1 MKNKQFEEQ
10 FLRALTEKVL
20 KDEALETVQ
29 PEELSAGVFSD
40 TAEHK
45 EEASLS
51 VLNRRMQRHFR
62 RSRLLAAAGK
72 VGKAAAMFAAVLLI
86 SGVLLLCFS
95 TTARAAFERWTH
107 DIYENRIR
115 YIFHGKP
122 EEEYKLPLYEADW
135 LPEGVKLVEVQGD
148 NPEQHG
154 YTKIYMNDDESIII
168 VFGVD
173 AVIEGSHTELTQME
187 DYEHETLQFEG
198 IIIEDYYRGE
208 DDRTAYWFVDDDKA
222 FAIADCSLTR
232 EELLKFIKNLRRIN

>member
-40 TAEHK
+40 TAERK
-45 EEASLS
+45 EETAMS
-51 VLNRRMQRHFR
+51 VLDRRMQRHFR
-62 RSRLLAAAGK
+62 RSRLRAAVGK

-86 SGVLLLCFS
+86 GGVLLLCFS

-122 EEEYKLPLYEADW
+122 EEEYKLPLYEAGW

-148 NPEQHG
+148 PWGFG
-154 YTKIYMNDDESIII
+154 YTSLYQNDDESVIII
-168 VFGVD
+168 LGVD
-173 AVIEGSHTELTQME
+173 LIQEGSHTELTQME
-187 DYEHETLQFEG
+187 GYEHETLQFEG

-208 DDRTAYWFVDDDKA
+208 DDRTAYWFVDDDQA
-222 FAIADCSLTR
+222 FVIADCSLTR
-232 EELLKFIKNLRRIN
+232 EELLKFIKNLKRIN